1 MWNYLRET
9 KAISPIKVKVGFF
22 CINED
27 VIYSLLSYCL
37 CLLKCIKNRKITLP
51 FHLNVQAYTSCI
63 TFLLISTL
71 IYELKGHLE
80 SKSEIYWTVKNW
92 VNRSI
97 LWQEEKKLNYGE
109 KKQCTNKK
117 YFFFLLTF
125 PSRLHAHP
133 GAWEAALRMRM
144 APSLAEEFT
153 WDSPLLS
160 LSLAHSPSLSQ
171 LSLKRASQKEK
182 EKESFPICT

>member
-22 CINED
+22 CVNED

-71 IYELKGHLE
+71 IYELKGIWNQKV
-80 SKSEIYWTVKNW
+80 KSIELLKTEWIEVFYGRKKRNWTMEKRN
-92 VNRSI
+92 NAQTRSI
-97 LWQEEKKLNYGE
+97 
-109 KKQCTNKK
+109 
-117 YFFFLLTF
+117 FF
-125 PSRLHAHP
+125 SC
-133 GAWEAALRMRM
+133 
-144 APSLAEEFT
+144 
-153 WDSPLLS
+153 
-160 LSLAHSPSLSQ
+160 SPSLPGSMPT
-171 LSLKRASQKEK
+171 LGLGKLHWEWGWHPAWLRNSPETPPFYLYPLLTLCL
-182 EKESFPICT
+182 FLNFL